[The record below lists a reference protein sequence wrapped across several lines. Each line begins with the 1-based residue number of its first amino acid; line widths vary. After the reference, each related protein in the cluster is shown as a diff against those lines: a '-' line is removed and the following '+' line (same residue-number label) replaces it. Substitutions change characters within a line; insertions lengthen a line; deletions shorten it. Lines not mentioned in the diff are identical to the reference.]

1 MPEQPGARPTLGFVG
16 LGPIGAPLA
25 TRLLH
30 AGYRLQVY
38 DFDNDTMRYF
48 LMETGGE
55 IAASPRLMAE
65 ACEIVLAM
73 LPRPA
78 DVRAAAIGREG
89 VVHGFGEGKLLI
101 DMSASPPAQTK
112 EIARDLRRAGVAT
125 VDAPMLGGLP
135 ELRAGKLTLLAGGDD
150 DAVARAEPVL
160 GHLAARLIRT
170 GPVGSAHAT
179 KALCGQLAALCFL
192 ATAEALV
199 IGRRADLDPAMLL
212 EALNASAGANHA
224 SEITMARDVL
234 SRSFGSGLSLDGLL
248 ADLRQA
254 LDLAHDGETPAPLSA
269 LAHELWTTGRLALGP
284 GQDHTRLI
292 RWLEQ
297 VGRTELGAKR
307 S

>member
-1 MPEQPGARPTLGFVG
+1 MPQEPSARPTLGFVG
-16 LGPIGAPLA
+16 LGPVGAPLA

-30 AGYRLQVY
+30 AGFRVQVY
-38 DFDNDTMRYF
+38 DLDSDTTRYF

-55 IAASPRLMAE
+55 IAASPRFMAE
-65 ACEIVLAM
+65 ACDIVLAM
-73 LPRPA
+73 LPWPA

-101 DMSASPPAQTK
+101 DMSASPPAQTR
-112 EIARDLRRAGVAT
+112 EVARELRRVGVAM
-125 VDAPMLGGLP
+125 VDAPMLGGLAD
-135 ELRAGKLTLLAGGDD
+135 LRAGKLTLLAGGDN

-160 GHLAARLIRT
+160 ACFGSRLIRT

-199 IGRRADLDPAMLL
+199 VGRRADLDPTTLL

-224 SEITMARDVL
+224 SEVTMARDVL
-234 SRSFGSGLSLDGLL
+234 TRSFGSGLGLDGLL

-254 LDLAHDGETPAPLSA
+254 LDMAHDGETPAPLGA
-269 LAHELWTTGRLALGP
+269 LALELWTSGRLALGP
-284 GQDHTRLI
+284 GQDHTRLA

-297 VGRTELGAKR
+297 VGRTELGGKP

>member
-1 MPEQPGARPTLGFVG
+1 MPEQTSTRPTLGFVG

-25 TRLLH
+25 TRLLR
-30 AGYRLQVY
+30 AGFRLQVY
-38 DFDNDTMRYF
+38 DFDNDTARYF

-65 ACEIVLAM
+65 ACDIVLAM

-89 VVHGFGEGKLLI
+89 VVHGFAEGKLFI
-101 DMSASPPAQTK
+101 DVSASPPAQTK
-112 EIARDLRRAGVAT
+112 EIARELRRAGVGMI
-125 VDAPMLGGLP
+125 DAPMLGGLSD
-135 ELRAGKLTLLAGGDD
+135 LRAGKLTLLAGGDD

-160 GHLAARLIRT
+160 DHLAARVIRT

-179 KALCGQLAALCFL
+179 RALCGQLAALCFL
-192 ATAEALV
+192 ATAETLIV
-199 IGRRADLDPAMLL
+199 GRRADLDPATLL

-234 SRSFGSGLSLDGLL
+234 SRSFGSGLALDSLL

-254 LDLAHDGETPAPLSA
+254 LAMAHDGETPAPLSA

-284 GQDHTRLI
+284 GQDHTRLV

-297 VGRTELGAKR
+297 VGRTELGGQP